1 MITVDMMSDQ
11 APGDDQLDGLAS
23 QIIRDKYAVG
33 QEMKLH
39 RMMLLNPT
47 DPLTKANFDQYNTF
61 IESVSASL
69 TTAKTQCV
77 LLRDCLAYEQA
88 SRLLQ
93 SISKFPAISSPIG
106 FSAPP
111 SFQAQIDAANAIVR
125 GVSADVLALAKT
137 RGKI

>member
-69 TTAKTQCV
+69 
-77 LLRDCLAYEQA
+77 R
-88 SRLLQ
+88 S
-93 SISKFPAISSPIG
+93 
-106 FSAPP
+106 
-111 SFQAQIDAANAIVR
+111 
-125 GVSADVLALAKT
+125 
-137 RGKI
+137 